1 MRHLLTIPALLLTG
15 AVLQAGSVQV
25 TGIRAWSFPGITR
38 VAIEVNGPFTYASD
52 RAHAPERIFFDLDGT
67 VPGVEGK
74 RAFSKDINDK
84 LIKRVRVGLT
94 KPGVTRVVLDLE
106 GASDFTVSQL
116 SNPDRLMV
124 ELHEAVAKPGEAG
137 TPGGAITAMP
147 PVSERPAAPPAFV
160 APAAVASA
168 VVAPLR
174 TASKAAVA
182 PPEEPETKPAAKLPA
197 ATGPDLA
204 KMAKLDPHERMA
216 VLPKTSP
223 ELTAR
228 AAQMKQELPTPPVVS
243 PSAHTASH
251 VELVQSLTRTLGL
264 KVNRIVIDAGHGGH
278 DTGTVGPDGVVEKD
292 LVLDVAQRLG
302 KLVEQRMGAEVIFTR
317 NDDTFV
323 PLEERT
329 AIANRSHADLFLSIH
344 ANSSPA
350 PEVAG
355 IETYYL
361 NFTNSPEA
369 MTVAARENAASDKSV
384 FQLKDLIQKISLHDK
399 LEESKQFADS
409 MQASMQ
415 ALNVKSFPTAHNRG
429 VRKAPFVV
437 LIGASMPSVLTEIG
451 FLTNTKQEKLLAR
464 PEYRQKVAEALYS
477 GLHGYTQS
485 LSHFEVATSKPQAMR
500 PETSVGAIGTR

>member
-1 MRHLLTIPALLLTG
+1 
-15 AVLQAGSVQV
+15 VQV

-38 VAIEVNGPFTYASD
+38 VAIEVDGTFTYTSD

-67 VPGVEGK
+67 VPGLEGR
-74 RAFSKDINDK
+74 RAFSKDVNDK
-84 LIKRVRVGLT
+84 LVKRVRVGLT

-116 SNPDRLMV
+116 SNPDRLIV
-124 ELHEAVAKPGEAG
+124 ELHEAGSKPGEPSA
-137 TPGGAITAMP
+137 PMS
-147 PVSERPAAPPAFV
+147 PVSSAAQPAFVTGAAKAIPAMPAAPTSKTL
-160 APAAVASA
+160 AAIPRV
-168 VVAPLR
+168 
-174 TASKAAVA
+174 
-182 PPEEPETKPAAKLPA
+182 
-197 ATGPDLA
+197 DLS
-204 KMAKLDPHERMA
+204 KMARVDLSNGAPSKRMA
-216 VLPKTSP
+216 TLPSASP

-228 AAQMKQELPTPPVVS
+228 AAQLKQQLPTPPVQS
-243 PSAHTASH
+243 PSARTASN
-251 VELVQSLTRTLGL
+251 VDLVQSLTRTLGL

-278 DTGTVGPDGVVEKD
+278 DQGTVGPGGLLEKD
-292 LVLDVAQRLG
+292 LVLDVALRVG
-302 KLVEQRMGAEVIFTR
+302 KLIQQRMGAEVIYTR
-317 NDDTFV
+317 SDDTFV

-369 MTVAARENAASDKSV
+369 MTVAARENAVSDKSV

-399 LEESKQFADS
+399 LEESKQFADNVQNA
-409 MQASMQ
+409 MQAF
-415 ALNVKSFPTAHNRG
+415 NVKSFPAARNRG

-451 FLTNTKQEKLLAR
+451 FLTNGKQEKLLAR
-464 PEYRQKVAEALYS
+464 PEYRQKVAEALYH
-477 GLHGYTQS
+477 GVHGYTQT
-485 LSHFEVATSKPQAMR
+485 LSHFEMASGR
-500 PETSVGAIGTR
+500 PAAGRETMGTR